1 MTNFDILSMVIK
13 HIRGGI
19 FYAIHQYAKA
29 DNKYIKNHDENKESS
44 QYWDVSNLDGWTM
57 SQKLPSSGLKK
68 HLNLIKI
75 SRKAIKMKV
84 MKDIF

>member
-1 MTNFDILSMVIK
+1 
-13 HIRGGI
+13 
-19 FYAIHQYAKA
+19 
-29 DNKYIKNHDENKESS
+29 
-44 QYWDVSNLDGWTM
+44 M

-68 HLNLIKI
+68 YLNLIKI